1 MSASRER
8 KQRQEFLAGGG
19 VSKKAAREAERKAAE
34 RRSNILYAS
43 LAGLFVIVAI
53 ALVVYNSGIFQ
64 RNTTA
69 VTIGDDTYTAAD
81 LSYYYYQ
88 SLNNLYNQ
96 TSGYPS
102 AVGLD
107 LNTSFK
113 EQKAWGSTEEDAQTW
128 DAYFKEQA
136 VEEMK
141 YVSAAKAAAAAEGF
155 TLSEEDEAGI
165 ASSIQT
171 MKDNAASNGVSYS
184 RYLENM
190 YGSLMTVSCFE
201 KNLRENYLASAYAT
215 AYSDSLV
222 YTEDQVKA
230 VYDANPENYDKVEYM
245 MVTVNGAAASTEDE
259 EGNTVE
265 PTEEESAAAWE
276 DAQNTAQTILD
287 AYDAG
292 EELGTVAEDFET
304 ATYSSSEGA
313 SNSGALYT
321 DWCFEDGRKA
331 GDSTIIEDED
341 NSKIYVVVF
350 LNRFLDETKT
360 VNVRHILITED
371 SVDVADDVVPMDE
384 EIKARAEE
392 ILAMWDGT
400 EEGFAQLAREYS
412 KDGTASQG
420 GLYEN
425 VYKGEMVAAF
435 EDWCFDS
442 SRKAGDTGIVKSDYG
457 YHIIYFVG
465 DDQPMWYINAEN
477 TLRTPDMTEWEENLV
492 ASYEAVTSEKG
503 MNYVGR

>member
-8 KQRQEFLAGGG
+8 KQRQESLANGGTNR
-19 VSKKAAREAERKAAE
+19 KAAREAERKAAE

-88 SLNNLYNQ
+88 ALNNLYSSTN
-96 TSGYPS
+96 GYLS

-113 EQKAWGSTEEDAQTW
+113 DQKAWGSTEEDAQTW
-128 DAYFKEQA
+128 DEYFKEQA

-141 YVSAAKAAAAAEGF
+141 FVSAAKAAAAEEGF
-155 TLSEEDEAGI
+155 TLSEDDEAALANSI
-165 ASSIQT
+165 EQTKAS
-171 MKDNAASNGVSYS
+171 AASNGVSYS
-184 RYLENM
+184 RYLESV
-190 YGSLMTVSCFE
+190 YGSLMTKSCYE

-245 MVTVNGAAASTEDE
+245 MVTVTGSAESTEDE

-265 PTEEESAAAWE
+265 PTEEENAAAWE
-276 DAQNTAQTILD
+276 EAQSTAQTILD
-287 AYDAG
+287 TYDAG
-292 EELGTVAEDFET
+292 EDLETVAEDFDT
-304 ATYSSSEGA
+304 ATYAYSEGA
-313 SNSGALYT
+313 SNSGSLYT
-321 DWCFEDGRKA
+321 NWCFEDGRKA

-350 LNRFLDETKT
+350 LNRYLDESKT
-360 VNVRHILITED
+360 VNVRHILITD
-371 SVDVADDVVPMDE
+371 KSVDVADDVVPMDE

-412 KDGTASQG
+412 QDSNASQG

-425 VYKGEMVAAF
+425 VYKGEMLEAF
-435 EDWCFDS
+435 EEWCFDD
-442 SRKAGDTGIVKSDYG
+442 SRKPGDTGIVKTDYG
-457 YHIIYFVG
+457 YHIMYFIG
-465 DDQPMWYINAEN
+465 DDQPLWYINAEK
-477 TLRTPDMTEWEENLV
+477 TLRDPDMTEWQENLV